1 MRLAWQQGGTIGATN
16 FVTLDGK
23 KFRQQVEGEGYTIPR
38 GRWVQIDQEVVLNAS
53 DQENGILRV
62 WIDGAL
68 AIDKADIAYRVK
80 PDIALAGVAADV
92 FYSGDDVTGRS
103 PADAKV
109 VAVALRDPL
118 AVTRSAPLPRGNSCP
133 RVAADDIPG
142 CDVKIMVG
150 NKLKDSGAF

>member
-1 MRLAWQQGGTIGATN
+1 MARSSGSRSKA
-16 FVTLDGK
+16 
-23 KFRQQVEGEGYTIPR
+23 EGYTIPR

-68 AIDKADIAYRVK
+68 AIDKADFAYRVK

-92 FYSGDDVTGRS
+92 YYSGDDVTGRS

-109 VAVALRDPL
+109 WLTPFEIRWP
-118 AVTRSAPLPRGNSCP
+118 
-133 RVAADDIPG
+133 
-142 CDVKIMVG
+142 
-150 NKLKDSGAF
+150 